1 MQVELAG
8 YRDSLMEAGPWFRV
22 SGLVEAGLR
31 LESRRVCWGQLLDG
45 LLVSLRVYRE
55 DIYICM
61 YVSMYVYMY
70 VYMYV
75 CCRTL

>member
-1 MQVELAG
+1 M
-8 YRDSLMEAGPWFRV
+8 
-22 SGLVEAGLR
+22 EAGLR

-55 DIYICM
+55 EILIYIYMYVCM

-75 CCRTL
+75 CCRVLEG